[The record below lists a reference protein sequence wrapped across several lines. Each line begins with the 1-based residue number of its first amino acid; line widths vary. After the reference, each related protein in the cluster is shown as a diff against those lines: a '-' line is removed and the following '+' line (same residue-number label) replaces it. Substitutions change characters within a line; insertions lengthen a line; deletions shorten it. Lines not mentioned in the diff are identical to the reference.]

1 MKRTILALLLL
12 LAATGRTWAEEP
24 PAPEAAAPE
33 PVEAAAEPAPAAEE
47 AKPAAPAEEAKSAEE
62 PKPAEEAKPAPEAEP
77 AVPAEFEL
85 AAYPPDVQL
94 TTAADRQSY
103 IVVAT
108 RPDGVTLDVTAEAQP
123 KLANAALARIEG
135 NTLYPAADGETTL
148 TLEYQGKSVDLPIK
162 VAQATAHRPI
172 SFKLDLM
179 PVFMRAGCNTGSCH
193 GAARGKDGFNLS
205 LFGFDPDGD
214 YNRITHEIGF
224 RRINLALPRE
234 SLLLQ
239 KADGSVPH
247 TGGKRFDQDS
257 EYYQTILSWL
267 EAGVPH
273 DPADVATPTSLEIYP
288 PKAVLEGEGATQQ
301 FIARAKYSD
310 GTDRDVTNLAVFLTN
325 NDNSAPIEADG
336 LVTAG
341 ARGEAFIMARFATHT
356 VGSQALVLPKEL
368 QYKPPSTPPANY
380 VDELVNAKLQR
391 IRVLP
396 SELCSDEVF
405 LRRVTI
411 DITGLLPTVDEYN
424 EFMSDASPD
433 KRAKLVD
440 RLLERKEFS
449 EIWAM
454 KWANLLMV
462 KSSNEVSYKSAFL
475 YSSWLTNQISNDVPL
490 NVMVQELLSA
500 SGGTFSNPATN
511 YFQIERDTLK
521 TAENVA
527 QVFMGIRTQ
536 CAQCHNHPFDR
547 WTMDDYYSFAAFF
560 AQIGRKQGAD
570 YRETIVFNSGGGE
583 VNHPVG
589 GRVMPPK
596 FLGGATPD
604 VAGKDRREVLV
615 KWLASPENPYFATS
629 VANRVWAHFFG
640 IGIVEPVD
648 DIRVS
653 NPASNPEL
661 FQALGEKL
669 TSYNYDFKQLV
680 RDIANSQTYQ
690 RASQPNESNESDLA
704 NFSHARIR
712 RIPAE
717 NLLDCLSQVT
727 DVPDKFRGLPLG
739 ARAVQIADGQTSNY
753 FLTSFGRSQRL
764 TACEGEATTSPTLSQ
779 ALHMINGDTIS
790 RKIGESKWLQTQI
803 DAGKKPA
810 EIIESIYIACLA
822 RKPTAEELQ
831 KLEGL
836 MAAEPNVRLAA
847 DDILWAVLNSREYL
861 FNH

>member
-1 MKRTILALLLL
+1 MKRTILALALIAVLNWRLL
-12 LAATGRTWAEEP
+12 AEEP
-24 PAPEAAAPE
+24 PAASP
-33 PVEAAAEPAPAAEE
+33 AAEPVPAAETAPAEVATEPAIEPASAAE
-47 AKPAAPAEEAKSAEE
+47 ASLAPQAAPA
-62 PKPAEEAKPAPEAEP
+62 PQAPP
-77 AVPAEFEL
+77 LEFTL
-85 AAYPPDVQL
+85 AAYPPDIDL
-94 TTAADRQSY
+94 TTLRDRQAF

-108 RPDGVTLDVTAEAQP
+108 RPDGVTLDVTQEATAS
-123 KLANAALARIEG
+123 LAHGNLAKIEG
-135 NTLYPAADGETTL
+135 HTLYPVADGETTL
-148 TLEYQGKSVDLPIK
+148 ALEYGGQKVELPVKI
-162 VAQATAHRPI
+162 AQATVDRAI
-172 SFKLDLM
+172 SFKLDVM
-179 PVFMRAGCNTGSCH
+179 PVFMRAGCNVGSCH

-205 LFGFDPDGD
+205 LFGYDPDGD
-214 YNRITHEIGF
+214 FHRITHEIGF
-224 RRINLALPRE
+224 RRINLAVPRE

-247 TGGKRFDQDS
+247 TGGKRFPPDS
-257 EYYQTILSWL
+257 EYYNAVLRWL
-267 EAGVPH
+267 EAGVPR
-273 DPADVATPTSLEIYP
+273 DPGDIATPTALEIYP
-288 PKAVLEGEGATQQ
+288 PKVVLEGEGAMQQ

-310 GTDRDVTNLAVFLTN
+310 GTDRDVTNLVVFLSN
-325 NDNSAPIEADG
+325 NDNSAPIDSNG
-336 LVTAG
+336 LVSAG
-341 ARGEAFIMARFATHT
+341 ARGEAFIMARFDTFT
-356 VGSQALVLPKEL
+356 VGSQALVLPNEL
-368 QYKPPSTPPANY
+368 EYEPPNTPPANY
-380 VDELVNAKLQR
+380 VDELVNAKLNK
-391 IRVLP
+391 IRVEP

-411 DITGLLPTVDEYN
+411 DITGLLPTAEEYH
-424 EFMSDASPD
+424 EFMNDTSSD

-449 EIWAM
+449 EIWAL

-462 KSSNEVSYKSAFL
+462 KSSIDVSYKSAFL
-475 YSSWLTNQISNDVPL
+475 YSSWLTNQISNNVPL
-490 NVMVQELLSA
+490 DKMVQDLLSA
-500 SGGTFSNPATN
+500 SGGTFSNPPTN

-560 AQIGRKQGAD
+560 VQIGRKQGAD

-583 VNHPVG
+583 ISHPVG

-615 KWLASPENPYFATS
+615 KWLASPENPFFATS

-640 IGIVEPVD
+640 LGIVEPVD
-648 DIRVS
+648 DVRVS

-661 FQALGEKL
+661 FQALGDKL

-680 RDIANSQTYQ
+680 RDIANSQAYQ
-690 RASQPNESNESDLA
+690 RASQPNASNEGDLK
-704 NFSHARIR
+704 NFSHALIR

-727 DVPDKFRGLPLG
+727 GVPDKFQGLPIG

-753 FLTSFGRSQRL
+753 FLASFGRSPRL
-764 TACEGEATTSPTLSQ
+764 TACEAEATTSPTLSQ
-779 ALHMINGDTIS
+779 ALHMINGDTIA
-790 RKIGESKWLQTQI
+790 RKIGESKLVQNQL
-803 DAGKKPA
+803 DASKTPA
-810 EIIESIYIACLA
+810 EIIESIYISCLS
-822 RKPTAEELQ
+822 RKPTSEELA
-831 KLEGL
+831 KLEPL
-836 MAAEPNVRLAA
+836 IAA
-847 DDILWAVLNSREYL
+847 DQNPRAALDDIYWAVLNSREFL